1 MTAFTNLDYK
11 TYTKKVA
18 KLSKQFRYMDLRE
31 RKKHLCLYPDLLMQ
45 VPNPSEGEQFAAV
58 MMKPSLL
65 LFIKNPSQFICM
77 VALALEP
84 TLMCQLA
91 AHQMESFKDA
101 GFNQQSVDFQTTA
114 ANEFS
119 GNSFNV
125 TRHYATNGFGTL
137 VTERDR
143 KNNQVFEGYFDGAPI
158 ATHQDAMQQIS
169 SILTLAR
176 NLEGRGQLNIESVKW
191 LLPSLPRLNHWGVP
205 MVLAAL
211 GVHNPAYGKLEE
223 QSADVLKTFFEFN
236 GTEAYLYWLH
246 QKADA
251 TIADKYWEAMV
262 SRDGW
267 TLNFLYDVVRK
278 QGKSPSAKL
287 CKIALSNVSGVALLL
302 LEGKDQSF
310 KKVKLD
316 LVTKGLDLE
325 MKQIAWDYNHGNEA
339 KAARIRKKIIDFLEI

>member
-11 TYTKKVA
+11 AYTKTVA

-31 RKKHLCLYPDLLMQ
+31 RKKYLRLYPDLLMH
-45 VPNPSEGEQFAAV
+45 VPNPSEGEQFTAV

-65 LFIKNPSQFICM
+65 LFIKNPSKFIYM
-77 VALALEP
+77 VAMALEP

-91 AHQMESFKDA
+91 VHQMEIFGDA
-101 GFNQQSVDFQTTA
+101 GFDQQRVDFQTTA
-114 ANEFS
+114 ANEFT

-125 TRHYATNGFGTL
+125 TRHYATNGLGTL
-137 VTERDR
+137 ITERDR

-176 NLEGRGQLNIESVKW
+176 NLEGRGNLNIDSVKW
-191 LLPSLPRLNHWGVP
+191 LLPSLPVLNHWGVP

-211 GVHNPAYGKLEE
+211 GVHNPTYGKLEE
-223 QSADVLKTFFEFN
+223 QSADVLKTLFEFN
-236 GTEAYLYWLH
+236 GADAYLYWLH
-246 QKADA
+246 QSRDA

-267 TLNFLYDVVRK
+267 ALNFLHDLVRS
-278 QGKSPSAKL
+278 QGKFPNAKL

-302 LEGKDQSF
+302 LEGSDQSF

-316 LVTKGLDLE
+316 SVKAGLDLE
-325 MKQIAWDYNHGNEA
+325 MERIGWDLNNSNEA
-339 KAARIRKKIIDFLEI
+339 KVERSRKKIIDFLEI

>member
-11 TYTKKVA
+11 AYTKKVA

-65 LFIKNPSQFICM
+65 LFIKNPSQFIYM

-91 AHQMESFKDA
+91 AQQMESFGDA

-114 ANEFS
+114 VNEFA
-119 GNSFNV
+119 GNSFNA
-125 TRHYATNGFGTL
+125 TRHYSTNGFNTL
-137 VTERDR
+137 VMEHER
-143 KNNQVFEGYFDGAPI
+143 KNSQVFDGYFDGAPI

-176 NLEGRGQLNIESVKW
+176 NLEGRGNLNIDSVKW
-191 LLPSLPRLNHWGVP
+191 LLPSLPVLNHWGVP
-205 MVLAAL
+205 MVLGAL

-236 GTEAYLYWLH
+236 GTEAYIYWQQH
-246 QKADA
+246 ARDA

-267 TLNFLYDVVRK
+267 ALSILHVLVRS

-287 CKIALSNVSGVALLL
+287 CKLAFSNVSGVALLC
-302 LEGKDQSF
+302 LEGTGQSF

-316 LVTKGLDLE
+316 SVKAGLDLE
-325 MKQIAWDYNHGNEA
+325 MKRIGWDLNHTNEA
-339 KAARIRKKIIDFLEI
+339 KVERIRKKIIDFLEI